1 MEEPTYDYDWRHPIT
16 VPNPKNKSGVSVEK
30 GSFKWFEYWL
40 KNECTFKD
48 VAIYFKTSEE
58 NIRGIA
64 KLFKWRERKS
74 NRDDFISRQREKQI
88 ISDYA
93 DFLEQTQK
101 ETDEEIQLIRAAI
114 LDLSIKLGVKEN
126 PETGEKEPDYKIDYV
141 KGIKAYG
148 SLVNSLGRLRAM
160 RYRSLEQPDKRTDKQ
175 ETEITSGKF
184 DIEVKSEATVNLLD
198 KVKQK
203 RKELNDLNSN

>member
-126 PETGEKEPDYKIDYV
+126 PATGEKKQDYAIDYV
-141 KGIKAYG
+141 KGIKAYS

>member
-1 MEEPTYDYDWRHPIT
+1 MEEPGYEYDWRHPIT
-16 VPNPKNKSGVSVEK
+16 VPNEKNKSGCSVEK
-30 GSFKWFEYWL
+30 GSFKWFKYWL
-40 KNECTFKD
+40 ENGCTYQEIADHFHTSKST
-48 VAIYFKTSEE
+48 VA
-58 NIRGIA
+58 NIA
-64 KLFKWRERKS
+64 KLFKWDERKS
-74 NRDDFISRQREKQI
+74 NKEDYISRQREKQI

-93 DFLEQTQK
+93 DFLEQTQE

-126 PETGEKEPDYKIDYV
+126 PETGEKEPDYDIDYV
-141 KGIKAYG
+141 KGIKAYS

>member
-1 MEEPTYDYDWRHPIT
+1 MEEPGYEYDWRHPIT
-16 VPNPKNKSGVSVEK
+16 VPNKNNKSGCSVEK
-30 GSFKWFEYWL
+30 GSFKWFQYWL
-40 KNECTFKD
+40 KNGCTYQK
-48 VAIYFKTSEE
+48 VANEYNTAKSTVAT
-58 NIRGIA
+58 IA
-64 KLFKWRERKS
+64 KLFKWDERKS

-93 DFLEQTQK
+93 DFLEQTQE
-101 ETDEEIQLIRAAI
+101 ETDEEIQLIRAAM
-114 LDLSIKLGVKEN
+114 LDLSIKLGFKEN
-126 PETGEKEPDYKIDYV
+126 PETGEKEPDSEIDYV
-141 KGIKAYG
+141 QGIKAYG